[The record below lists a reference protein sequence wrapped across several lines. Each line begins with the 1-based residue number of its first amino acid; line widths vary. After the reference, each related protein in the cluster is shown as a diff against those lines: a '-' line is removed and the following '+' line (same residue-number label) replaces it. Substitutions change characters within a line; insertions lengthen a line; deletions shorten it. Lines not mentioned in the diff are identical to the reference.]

1 MIDKDFKIFIDFDG
15 TITTRDI
22 GEAMFIQ
29 FGNAA
34 HAEEI
39 VKDWIDE
46 KINASQSWQLLCST
60 VANLN
65 MNEFNKFIDSISIDN
80 TFKDFV
86 VYCRKNN
93 YEIKILSDG
102 LDYYI
107 NRFLAKENL
116 TDIQFYSNKL
126 VFDEYNNLIPVF
138 PYMDEECKRCA
149 NCKRNHIL
157 NNSGDDENEFSIY
170 IGDGWSDVCPAQY
183 CDFIF
188 AKNSLL
194 KYCEK
199 NRITYFPYSDF
210 NQIRI
215 RIEQLKEK
223 KRLKKRHQALLK
235 RKEVYIQG

>member
-29 FGNAA
+29 FGNATR
-34 HAEEI
+34 AEEI

-93 YEIKILSDG
+93 YEIKIISDG

>member
-29 FGNAA
+29 FGNATR
-34 HAEEI
+34 AEEI

>member
-93 YEIKILSDG
+93 YEIKIISDG